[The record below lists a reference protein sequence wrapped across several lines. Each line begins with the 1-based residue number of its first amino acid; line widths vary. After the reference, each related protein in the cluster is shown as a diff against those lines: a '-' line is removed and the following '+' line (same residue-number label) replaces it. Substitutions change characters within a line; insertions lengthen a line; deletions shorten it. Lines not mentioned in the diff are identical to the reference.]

1 MRFPLFLLLVLGS
14 LWACQFQNSA
24 EKPSVSEEKMARIM
38 ADLAIADA
46 ATNGIAGYDKDSL
59 MQVYN
64 RQVFELHGI
73 TMEEHEKNLHIYA
86 NNSDQMKALLEKAAA
101 LLDTSKWQ

>member
-1 MRFPLFLLLVLGS
+1 MRFPLFLILALGS

-46 ATNGIAGYDKDSL
+46 ATNGIAGFDKDSL
-59 MQVYN
+59 IQVYN

-73 TMEEHEKNLHIYA
+73 TMEQHEKNLRIYA
-86 NNSDQMKALLEKAAA
+86 NNSDQMKVLLEKAAA